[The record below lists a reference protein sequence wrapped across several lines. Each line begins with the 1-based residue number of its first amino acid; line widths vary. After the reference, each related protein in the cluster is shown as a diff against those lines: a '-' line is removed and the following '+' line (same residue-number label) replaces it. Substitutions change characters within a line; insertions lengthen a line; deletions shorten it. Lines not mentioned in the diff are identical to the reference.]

1 MVIQIVTHTPVY
13 VWAILALLIYRG
25 VVAMRDREMT
35 IRKLFIIPVIMLA
48 LSLQDVVAKF
58 GADFMPLFA
67 WAGGAALMALLV
79 WKLSSAGISASASP
93 GRVLVH
99 GSSAPL
105 AMMMAIFFTKYATAV
120 TLVVKPQVSH
130 HVVFSTL
137 VCALFGVFSGYFL
150 GRLVSNLQCWQVLQA
165 STRPSSDLPEKHP
178 HRRRI
183 SDVYSL

>member
-1 MVIQIVTHTPVY
+1 MLIQTVTHTPVY

-35 IRKLFIIPVIMLA
+35 IRKLFIIPVIMLV

-58 GADFMPLFA
+58 GVNVMPLSA
-67 WAGGAALMALLV
+67 WAGGAVTMILLV
-79 WKLSSAGISASASP
+79 WKFSGAGISAGASP
-93 GRVLVH
+93 GSVRVH
-99 GSSAPL
+99 GSWAPL

-130 HVVFSTL
+130 HVVFSTV

-165 STRPSSDLPEKHP
+165 STRPGSYVTASA
-178 HRRRI
+178 
-183 SDVYSL
+183 